1 MTATPNPPPTPASTV
16 FMQQLALAMG
26 ENGLTPAALAEMVK
40 SFSPRDRLEEL
51 LVTQIMVAHGEALRW
66 LARAKEPDASF
77 YMQGEGTAAALRFSK
92 LMTDHMRTLEKYRAR
107 KAMAEDAGL
116 PALAGDS

>member
-1 MTATPNPPPTPASTV
+1 MTASPDPTAPSPETV

-40 SFSPRDRLEEL
+40 SLSPRDRLEEL

-66 LARAKEPDASF
+66 LARAKEPEASWH
-77 YMQGEGTAAALRFSK
+77 MQGEGTAAALKFSK

-107 KAMAEDAGL
+107 KAIAEDAAL
-116 PALAGDS
+116 PAL